1 MLDSLF
7 FVSYFEEFLCSL
19 WNCIGPSA
27 VLNAVGEAFPPTFS
41 LLPSEVFLLAF
52 FSKHCKTLNFLACF
66 SKLITWHKSCHVRY
80 NRRFCTHWSVS
91 ALCLSDASTVKRLH
105 SHIWRIIAQHSS
117 LGSIVVL
124 LGRFGVVLGNKSS
137 FTISLNTLKTI
148 IISPSFFLA

>member
-7 FVSYFEEFLCSL
+7 FVSYFEESLCSL

-27 VLNAVGEAFPPTFS
+27 VLNAVGEAF

-105 SHIWRIIAQHSS
+105 SHIWRIIAQRSS

-124 LGRFGVVLGNKSS
+124 FGRFGVVLGNKSS
-137 FTISLNTLKTI
+137 FTISLNTLKSI
-148 IISPSFFLA
+148 IISSSFCLA